1 MDYKIV
7 IDAGH
12 GGEDSGASG
21 NGIVEKNMTLAISE
35 YMYDRLRE
43 LGVPVK
49 LIRSTDETITPSQ
62 RTNRI
67 LDAFGNSRDVIVISN
82 HINAGGGE
90 GAEVIYALRN
100 NSDLANNI
108 LDELQNEGQI
118 IRKAYQRRLPS
129 NTSKDYYFIHRDTG
143 ITQPVII
150 EYGFLDNVNDAN
162 KLKSNYLRYAEAAT
176 RALLQYIGYGEAN
189 DDTYTVQ
196 KGESL
201 WSIAKKFN
209 VTVEELKLVNN
220 LTSNLLSVG
229 QKLVIPKEEEP
240 EPGEYTIYIVK
251 AGDNLYSIAKRYDIN
266 VNDLIKY
273 NNLSTTGLSIGQ
285 QLLIPAISNN
295 QDEYDTYIVQSG
307 DTLYQIARRFN
318 TDTDKLM
325 DINNLSSNILT
336 IGQKILVPKTNE
348 PISSDE
354 INYVVKKGDNL
365 YTIANKYG
373 ISVNELKNYNNLS
386 TSALQI
392 GQVLKI
398 PTPSGITYI
407 VKSGDNLYS
416 IASKYNTTVDELK
429 KKNNLSGNNLSIG
442 QILII

>member
-1 MDYKIV
+1 M
-7 IDAGH
+7 
-12 GGEDSGASG
+12 
-21 NGIVEKNMTLAISE
+21 
-35 YMYDRLRE
+35 
-43 LGVPVK
+43 
-49 LIRSTDETITPSQ
+49 
-62 RTNRI
+62 
-67 LDAFGNSRDVIVISN
+67 
-82 HINAGGGE
+82 
-90 GAEVIYALRN
+90 
-100 NSDLANNI
+100 
-108 LDELQNEGQI
+108 
-118 IRKAYQRRLPS
+118 
-129 NTSKDYYFIHRDTG
+129 
-143 ITQPVII
+143 
-150 EYGFLDNVNDAN
+150 
-162 KLKSNYLRYAEAAT
+162 
-176 RALLQYIGYGEAN
+176 
-189 DDTYTVQ
+189 
-196 KGESL
+196 

-336 IGQKILVPKTNE
+336 IGQKILVPKTNT

-354 INYVVKKGDNL
+354 INYTVKKGDNL